1 MKNKY
6 PELNSVEECL
16 DAAMQIVMDNKR
28 AVMHIYNSDNRNT
41 YVSSL
46 WRMCE
51 ATVTTYF
58 NTAFTDDRLS
68 NEDRQLL
75 IRYHKCECFGLIL
88 DWINNGLRE
97 DYVEGT
103 RRLCQMKKGSVEDM
117 IRRGKTAI
125 PLQAAATAPGPR
137 AAVQPLRSRSN
148 AVRRMIPASL
158 YDIGITAEY
167 GDELLVLSTCSHHT
181 TDGRFVVVAK
191 RVS

>member
-1 MKNKY
+1 MANVNITKRAIQEAFLAVLNEKSLGKITVKDITDHCGINRNTFYYHYQDIPALLEEICQIQVDELVNKY

-68 NEDRQLL
+68 PEDRQLL

-117 IRRGKTAI
+117 IRR
-125 PLQAAATAPGPR
+125 
-137 AAVQPLRSRSN
+137 SRQ
-148 AVRRMIPASL
+148 
-158 YDIGITAEY
+158 GE
-167 GDELLVLSTCSHHT
+167 GQ
-181 TDGRFVVVAK
+181 
-191 RVS
+191 